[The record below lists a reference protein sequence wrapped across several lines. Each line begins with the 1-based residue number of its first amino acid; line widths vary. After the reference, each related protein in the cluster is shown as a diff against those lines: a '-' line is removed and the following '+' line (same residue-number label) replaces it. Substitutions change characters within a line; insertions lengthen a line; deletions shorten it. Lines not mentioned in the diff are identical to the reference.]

1 MSVDYVRP
9 LSLAPPEVLVL
20 VLLLFL
26 VGEEGQIL
34 RGAAGEIQIG
44 KWAIAAAR
52 ARRKRSRRRR

>member
-9 LSLAPPEVLVL
+9 LSLAPPEVL

>member
-1 MSVDYVRP
+1 MSVNYVRP

-34 RGAAGEIQIG
+34 RGAAGEI
-44 KWAIAAAR
+44 
-52 ARRKRSRRRR
+52 